1 MPDGAPRGVRDLLA
15 DACARLE
22 AAGVDTASLD
32 ARLLLSNVTGREA
45 AWILAHPEAE
55 LSGAEGD
62 AFEALVMRRV
72 AREPVSHILGMREFW
87 SLSLSTG
94 PDVLTPRPDS
104 ETLIEA
110 VVEHRPDRMGDLRL
124 LDLGTGSGCL
134 LLALLSE
141 YPDASGLGVD
151 ISEPALRI
159 AEANALRLGFGVR
172 SAWQLSDWTVG
183 IEGRF
188 DVIVAN
194 PPYIESA
201 AIDALEPEV
210 ARYEPRAALDGGEDG
225 CDPYRLLF
233 AQLPR
238 VMKENALVFLEH
250 GAGQSD
256 AIRTLGEAA
265 GFRVVQ
271 FWRDLADIDRVVVL
285 EHSAAQQVSKKM
297 LGKA

>member
-1 MPDGAPRGVRDLLA
+1 MPDGVPRGVRHLLA
-15 DACARLE
+15 DARARLE
-22 AAGVDTASLD
+22 VAGVDTASLD
-32 ARLLLSNVTGREA
+32 ARLLLSHVTGREA

-55 LSGAEGD
+55 LSTAEAD
-62 AFEALVMRRV
+62 AYEALVMRRV

-87 SLSLSTG
+87 SLSLTTG

-110 VVEHRPDRMGDLRL
+110 VLDYRPGRMDDLRF

-141 YPDASGLGVD
+141 YSQASGLGVD

-159 AEANALRLGFGVR
+159 AEANAMRLGFGAR
-172 SAWQLSDWTVG
+172 SAWQLSDWTAG

-194 PPYIESA
+194 PPYIETA
-201 AIDALEPEV
+201 AIDALEPEA
-210 ARYEPRAALDGGEDG
+210 ARYEPRAALDGGVDG

-256 AIRTLGEAA
+256 AICTLGEAA
-265 GFRVVQ
+265 GFRVVRLC
-271 FWRDLADIDRVVVL
+271 RDLADIDRVVVL
-285 EHSAAQQVSKKM
+285 EHSAAR
-297 LGKA
+297 